1 MTKKRGYF
9 PSNLVVECI
18 QKEESDFR
26 FKVFVSFTYVPPS
39 DSFFDQITVPPDF
52 KTDFASV
59 PWTFRLFIPKS
70 GRYNEAAVIH
80 DYLCFLW
87 KKNNYSNGY
96 RQEADK
102 IFYEMMEV
110 LGVKKYKRKFMWFG
124 VGAYTKAL
132 KWKLIRLK
140 KGEY

>member
-1 MTKKRGYF
+1 MKSGYF

-26 FKVFVSFTYVPPS
+26 FKLFIAFTYVPPKG
-39 DSFFDQITVPPDF
+39 FFGQITVPPGF

-59 PWTFRLFIPKS
+59 PWFFRRFIPKT
-70 GRYNEAAVIH
+70 GKYNEAAVIH

-87 KKNNYSNGY
+87 KTKHFGIKY

-102 IFYEMMEV
+102 LFYTIMGE
-110 LGVKKYKRKFMWFG
+110 LGVKSYRRKFMWFG